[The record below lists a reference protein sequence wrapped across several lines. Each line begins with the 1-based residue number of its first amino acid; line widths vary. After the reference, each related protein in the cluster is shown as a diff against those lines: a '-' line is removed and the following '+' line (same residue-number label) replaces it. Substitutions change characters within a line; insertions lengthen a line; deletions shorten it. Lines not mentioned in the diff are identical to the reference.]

1 MCLTNFIHVGG
12 WLPSYENQQNR
23 VWKQS
28 KTMWTVVL
36 KRRPTTNQ
44 KRMCWKRNNFTWAP
58 FFVVG
63 NSNKKNAM
71 HVLENKLIYVD
82 GNWRGNVTPE
92 GAARP
97 CTTLIKARQPIPLSL
112 RAVRPW
118 PPETNMWSDTV
129 TQHAGGGDTVTP
141 NLAQLKPQSLKT
153 RKNWGNMLFLTPPRA
168 DGVTLS
174 LRMSVWGSRGG
185 ARGATL
191 SLRVSAGQPKFVD
204 K

>member
-1 MCLTNFIHVGG
+1 MAAFIRKSTKQGLETKQNHVDGCFEAKANNKPKTHVLEKKQLHVG
-12 WLPSYENQQNR
+12 
-23 VWKQS
+23 
-28 KTMWTVVL
+28 
-36 KRRPTTNQ
+36 
-44 KRMCWKRNNFTWAP
+44 A
-58 FFVVG
+58 FFFVG

-129 TQHAGGGDTVTP
+129 TQHAGGG
-141 NLAQLKPQSLKT
+141 
-153 RKNWGNMLFLTPPRA
+153 
-168 DGVTLS
+168 
-174 LRMSVWGSRGG
+174 
-185 ARGATL
+185 
-191 SLRVSAGQPKFVD
+191 
-204 K
+204 